1 MCAYF
6 MESITLI
13 CHLPF
18 RGQSLQMHKTFLLAG
33 MAILFAY
40 FYFIFLND
48 NTKITH

>member
-18 RGQSLQMHKTFLLAG
+18 GGQSLQMLKTFLLAG
-33 MAILFAY
+33 MPILFAY
-40 FYFIFLND
+40 FYFIFF
-48 NTKITH
+48 KH